1 MSDLR
6 PFLEASAHADIVVRR
21 SESRADHAGRAFL
34 PRALHLIARSLLA
47 IPVREF
53 SSILLLRR
61 SLLDSMTLRSRDS
74 GATMLPEVLFRAHTC
89 GATLVTVVVPRFPRR
104 SGQAKGGRLSVV
116 PITLVALVPHRGSR
130 PHRRDASPRPGSRQS
145 EGSSERGGRQSDNP
159 LVDPVTLAIHAAPA
173 FVASAVEF
181 VEATTIVLAV
191 GVTRGWRAPLVGTI
205 AATAT
210 LAVIIATLGVAIVTI
225 VPELL
230 LKGVVGALLL
240 LFGLRWLRK
249 AVLRFAGI
257 VAIHDEELIYQRE
270 LAELRA
276 QGLQRKEFDWIGFL
290 VAYKAVLL
298 EGTEV
303 AFIVIAFG
311 AAGGT
316 ALTAATVGAIAAGVF
331 VIVLGAAL
339 RQPLTMVPE
348 NWLKFGVGAMLCS
361 FGVFWFAEA
370 LGMSWP
376 GDALSI
382 PLIVVAF
389 LAASWLAV
397 RMLRALLPEGARV
410 EARNV

>member
-1 MSDLR
+1 MDL
-6 PFLEASAHADIVVRR
+6 L
-21 SESRADHAGRAFL
+21 
-34 PRALHLIARSLLA
+34 
-47 IPVREF
+47 
-53 SSILLLRR
+53 
-61 SLLDSMTLRSRDS
+61 
-74 GATMLPEVLFRAHTC
+74 
-89 GATLVTVVVPRFPRR
+89 
-104 SGQAKGGRLSVV
+104 
-116 PITLVALVPHRGSR
+116 
-130 PHRRDASPRPGSRQS
+130 
-145 EGSSERGGRQSDNP
+145 
-159 LVDPVTLAIHAAPA
+159 TLAIAATPS

-181 VEATTIVLAV
+181 VEATTIILAV
-191 GVTRGWRAPLVGTI
+191 GVTRGWRAPLLGTA

-210 LAVIIATLGVAIVTI
+210 LAVIVGTLGVALVTV
-225 VPELL
+225 VPEHL

-270 LAELRA
+270 IAELRA
-276 QGLQRKEFDWIGFL
+276 QGLRKNEFDWVGFL
-290 VAYKAVLL
+290 VAFKAVLL

-311 AAGGT
+311 AAGGA
-316 ALTAATVGAIAAGVF
+316 ALSSAVVGAIAAGIL
-331 VIVLGAAL
+331 VIALGAAL

-370 LGMSWP
+370 LGMEWP

-382 PLIVVAF
+382 PLIVATF

-397 RMLRALLPEGARV
+397 RMLRALLPQGARV